1 MNKMKLR
8 TYKVLRGYY
17 DEVKEKEL
25 HVPENGLFLC
35 KDGSCGN
42 VVHTGHNHY
51 IMILP
56 KEYYTN
62 DDIDTIMDADTN
74 ALIGYDEFGDFHIL
88 TFNDIKFIDEYPEIT
103 ATQAMIVFG
112 LDKYYII
119 WKKRDFWENKI
130 IDSLRDGKIT
140 LEEASTKFTKGE
152 VYRVGKVLDFAGPYD
167 ITLFNVYT
175 GNYFDDQPTYGMGV
189 SKSVELRNIAPSS
202 YNLAGSHHDEIYI
215 TKDPTLFNELK
226 EKVLHQIDYYNA

>member
-1 MNKMKLR
+1 MKLR

-51 IMILP
+51 VMILP

-74 ALIGYDEFGDFHIL
+74 SLIGYDEFGDFHIL
-88 TFNDIKFIDEYPEIT
+88 AFDDIKFIDEYPEIT

-112 LDKYYII
+112 LDKYYIV
-119 WKKRDFWENKI
+119 WKKRDFWKNEVIEDI
-130 IDSLRDGKIT
+130 ISGKISIN
-140 LEEASTKFTKGE
+140 ERASQMTKGE

-175 GNYFDDQPTYGMGV
+175 GNYFDDQPTYGMTV
-189 SKSVELRNIAPSS
+189 SQRVELRNIAPSS
-202 YNLAGSHHDEIYI
+202 YNVFSSREDEIYV

-226 EKVLHQIDYYNA
+226 EKVLHQIDFYNT

>member
-1 MNKMKLR
+1 MKLR

-35 KDGSCGN
+35 KDGSCGHC
-42 VVHTGHNHY
+42 VHTGHNHY

-74 ALIGYDEFGDFHIL
+74 ALIGHDEFGDFHIL
-88 TFNDIKFIDEYPEIT
+88 TFDDIKFIDEYPEIT
-103 ATQAMIVFG
+103 ATQAMTVFG
-112 LDKYYII
+112 LDKYYVV
-119 WKKRDFWENKI
+119 WKKRDFWNDEVLEDI
-130 IDSLRDGKIT
+130 LSGKISIN
-140 LEEASTKFTKGE
+140 ERAAQMTKGE

-167 ITLFNVYT
+167 ITLFNVYI
-175 GNYFDDQPTYGMGV
+175 GNYFDDQPTYGMTV
-189 SKSVELRNIAPSS
+189 SQKMEINNIAPSS
-202 YNLAGSHHDEIYI
+202 YNLTSSGKDKIYV